1 MAFIKLFKFEDSTG
15 LLKKEYEKGMRRA
28 GRIWNI
34 LTIQSQTPEILRD
47 SMRLYNSTMWG
58 NSKLPRF
65 DRELLAVVT
74 SITNECEYWIRA
86 HLYDLRSETSDQEL
100 VDQIAED
107 WRSSRLSAEQI
118 TLCKFAEKLTKKPGS
133 IGEKDF
139 TNLKKEGFD
148 DKIISEVVQII
159 SYFNYIN
166 RVADGLGL
174 SPEDFIDENG
184 YKLNLEE

>member
-58 NSKLPRF
+58 DTKLSRF

-74 SITNECEYWIRA
+74 SITNECEY
-86 HLYDLRSETSDQEL
+86 
-100 VDQIAED
+100 
-107 WRSSRLSAEQI
+107 
-118 TLCKFAEKLTKKPGS
+118 
-133 IGEKDF
+133 
-139 TNLKKEGFD
+139 
-148 DKIISEVVQII
+148 
-159 SYFNYIN
+159 
-166 RVADGLGL
+166 
-174 SPEDFIDENG
+174 
-184 YKLNLEE
+184 